1 VGCYSR
7 GLTRV
12 FFASFVMASSF
23 PCCDIRQLLVH
34 VFPGGSKAGAAE
46 RLTVFY
52 GRRGRPVK
60 KPRFMPAELAH
71 QRARKLQARR
81 LDTVSV
87 V

>member
-1 VGCYSR
+1 
-7 GLTRV
+7 V

-52 GRRGRPVK
+52 GRRCPVS
-60 KPRFMPAELAH
+60 
-71 QRARKLQARR
+71 
-81 LDTVSV
+81 TT
-87 V
+87 